1 MALSVTQSGVKLLQA
16 GQRVTNAI
24 LNQLGLRTVTVTGQV
39 DASQIEAD
47 AVTAAKT
54 KTDAHAFATTETNST
69 AAVHVL
75 TTGSSLTDGGVA
87 DGTWIAW
94 RAQNAN
100 SGAVNITV
108 DSMTS
113 RDLMKQHD
121 TELASGDIEAGQIIE
136 ARWDATNLRWQMT
149 SQIAQ

>member
-1 MALSVTQSGVKLLQA
+1 MPLSATQSGVKLLQA
-16 GQRVTNAI
+16 GQKVTNAF
-24 LNQLGLRTVTVTGQV
+24 LNQLGLRTISLSGQV
-39 DASQIEAD
+39 NASQLEDD

-54 KTDAHAFATTETNST
+54 KADAHAFATTETNST
-69 AAVHVL
+69 PAVHVL
-75 TTGSSLTDGGVA
+75 TTGSSLTDGNVA

-100 SGAVNITV
+100 TGAVNVTV
-108 DSMTS
+108 DSMSS
-113 RDLMKQHD
+113 RDLRKQHD

-136 ARWDATNLRWQMT
+136 ARWDTENTRWQMT

>member
-121 TELASGDIEAGQIIE
+121 TELASGDIEAGMILT
-136 ARWDATNLRWQMT
+136 ARWDASNNRWQL
-149 SQIAQ
+149 QCPVAQ